1 MDEFLYFHII
11 IGDSCYLD
19 NFFLIKTFLFQ
30 NMLKII
36 RFTFIASL
44 FLVFFLSIV
53 PASTIPNF
61 AILSVLSDKLV
72 HALIYFFLG
81 YIGLLSRFE
90 ISEIFLVFLIFI
102 FGLIIEII
110 HFFHPY
116 RYFENLDLL
125 ANSIGVTIALLI
137 FRLKK

>member
-1 MDEFLYFHII
+1 
-11 IGDSCYLD
+11 
-19 NFFLIKTFLFQ
+19 
-30 NMLKII
+30 MLKTI
-36 RFTFIASL
+36 RFIFVISL

-61 AILSVLSDKLV
+61 AALSVLSDKLI

-81 YIGLLSRFE
+81 YIGLLSRFK
-90 ISEIFLVFLIFI
+90 ISELLVIFLIFN

-116 RYFENLDLL
+116 RYFEYLDLL

-137 FRLKK
+137 FRIKSNISY